1 MLIKK
6 VRFGTLGAIWTCA
19 NNRLLGCCRPQAPR
33 AQPQGSRLQVPPDS
47 HRVPHSPSVP
57 LLQDRRRSPTNL
69 EIRVC
74 HRFHHGLIDYF
85 YRLFG
90 DELEQGLLR
99 RHPEFCHGRKDSLG
113 ADEMKKVHHPESKE
127 DLSNAVFHYDRDVTS
142 AKYAMF

>member
-6 VRFGTLGAIWTCA
+6 VQFATLRSIPA
-19 NNRLLGCCRPQAPR
+19 NANFRLLGCCRPQAPR

-99 RHPEFCHGRKDSLG
+99 RHPDFCYGRKDSLG
-113 ADEMKKVHHPESKE
+113 ADEMKKVHHPRIKE
-127 DLSNAVFHYDRDVTS
+127 DLSNAVFSKD
-142 AKYAMF
+142 